1 MIPRRTALQL
11 LAGAPAL
18 TQAQAQPSS
27 RWNILVV
34 VSDTLRT
41 AYLGP
46 YGNRAVRT
54 PSLDRFAAQSLLFER
69 AHPEALPTIPTRRTL
84 HGGRRV
90 FPFHNY
96 QPQPW
101 DNVYLPGWQSLAPEE
116 DTVAEALG
124 RAGYHCGF
132 FSDVPHYFVP
142 GRNFTR
148 GFHQWDYIRGNAED
162 RYRSTALLDPQQVA
176 ARYDSARGPQHAA
189 NLGSLSP
196 DEMDFATPRTFTA
209 AIRFLDDNRRNAK
222 PFYLYVDTFHPHES
236 WEAPRKYYDLYR
248 NPSYRGKTHLT
259 VPYGPLSRTSISPE
273 SVEDIKA
280 HYSGLVTMVDTWFGR
295 LMDKLSATGHD
306 KDTLVIFVSD
316 HGTNFADNLEQAIGK
331 PASLLYPG
339 TMHIPLMVRHPG
351 GDGAGKRFRQFAYT
365 VDVPATVC
373 AAAGAAPR
381 DGLHG
386 HNLLA
391 LATGGSFPARDYVTS
406 RYGDYVWYTD
416 DRNWFFS
423 HVNGS
428 EPHLFDLE
436 SSQPFGAL
444 VQDRAPERVAMARRR
459 IVEDAGGEVP
469 LWSRATL
476 ANPTT
481 RRLVQPK

>member
-1 MIPRRTALQL
+1 MQRRTAIQIL
-11 LAGAPAL
+11 GASPAL
-18 TQAQAQPSS
+18 AAQTPPKAK

-46 YGNRAVRT
+46 YGNRTIRT
-54 PSLDRFAAQSLLFER
+54 PSLDRFAAQSMLFDR

-124 RAGYHCGF
+124 RTGYHCGF

-162 RYRSTALLDPQQVA
+162 RYRSSALLDAASVA
-176 ARYDSARGPQHAA
+176 ARYDSARGAQHAA
-189 NLGSLSP
+189 NLGGLSP
-196 DEMDFATPRTFTA
+196 EEMDFATARTFTA
-209 AIRFLDDNRRNAK
+209 AMRFLDDNRRNEK
-222 PFYLYVDTFHPHES
+222 PFYLYVDTFHPHET
-236 WEAPRKYYDLYR
+236 WEAPRNYYELYR
-248 NPSYRGKTHLT
+248 DPAYRGKTHLT
-259 VPYGPLSRTSISPE
+259 VPYGPVSKTQLTPAD
-273 SVEDIKA
+273 VADIKA

-295 LMDKLSATGHD
+295 LMAKLAAAGRAE
-306 KDTLVIFVSD
+306 DTLVIFVSD
-316 HGTNFADNLEQAIGK
+316 HGTNFADNLEGAIGK
-331 PASLLYPG
+331 PQSLLYPG
-339 TMHIPLMVRHPG
+339 TMHIPLMVRHPKG
-351 GDGAGKRFRQFAYT
+351 LGAGKRVHNFAYT

-386 HNLLA
+386 HDLLA
-391 LATGGSFPARDYVTS
+391 ALDGRFPTRSHVTC
-406 RYGDYVWYTD
+406 RYGDYVWYRD
-416 DRNWFFS
+416 ASNWFFS

-428 EPHLFDLE
+428 EAHLFDLE
-436 SSQPFGAL
+436 SSKPFDAL
-444 VQDRAPERVAMARRR
+444 IQDRAPERVAVARKR

-476 ANPTT
+476 ADPTT
-481 RRLVQPK
+481 KRLK